1 MKKIS
6 LLWGTLIYIFAF
18 SACGASDLSSS
29 SIEITTSLIESSSVS
44 PISSD
49 SSNSETPSTFSESE
63 GLPYITLTNLTGTI
77 EPTEVQVGDSF
88 LGLTVKSLEN
98 KGVNYKMS
106 FSMEG
111 TLEVVGIYNKED
123 GAVWTIQLDA
133 PSMEKYPQIYEI
145 QEIRS
150 QWAEHEGENPTAFNS
165 KIYFYGDEAEMTD
178 PLIQEKRIYLH

>member
-1 MKKIS
+1 M
-6 LLWGTLIYIFAF
+6 
-18 SACGASDLSSS
+18 
-29 SIEITTSLIESSSVS
+29 
-44 PISSD
+44 
-49 SSNSETPSTFSESE
+49 
-63 GLPYITLTNLTGTI
+63 
-77 EPTEVQVGDSF
+77 GDSF

-98 KGVNYKMS
+98 KGINYKMS

-123 GAVWTIQLDA
+123 GTVWTIQLDA

-150 QWAEHEGENPTAFNS
+150 QWAEHEEENPTAFNS

-178 PLIQEKRIYLH
+178 PLIHGKTYLFTLENIGYAFYNESDVTYTVTVKDAVEI